1 MPYRVL
7 ISAPYFLPVVDEFK
21 TYFDQHDV
29 EIIVADVEERLEE
42 HQLLE
47 LIADVDG
54 VLCGDDRFTEKVME
68 AAPRL
73 KVIAKWGTGID
84 SIDADAA
91 SDRGICICRT
101 PGAFTHPVADS
112 VLGYILSFARNIPF
126 MDEAMKRGEWKKI
139 PGRALNESTIGVIGV
154 GAIGEAVLERARPFG
169 ATLVGNDIRTIDIAK
184 TASLGVEMTSLDDLL
199 RRSDYISVNCDL
211 TPESHHLINERTLGM
226 LQSHAVLVNCARGPI
241 IDEKAL
247 EKAVREGRIGGV
259 AMDVFENEPLPG
271 DSELRNYGNVLMAP
285 HNSNSSPSA
294 WQRVHLN
301 TLDQLVASLKDM
313 GSR

>member
-7 ISAPYFLPVVDEFK
+7 VSAPYFLPVVDEFK
-21 TYFDQHDV
+21 TYFDQHDI
-29 EIIVADVEERLEE
+29 EIVIADVEERMEE

-54 VLCGDDRFTEKVME
+54 VLCGDDRFTAKVMD

-91 SDRGICICRT
+91 SNRGIRVCRT
-101 PGAFTHPVADS
+101 PDAFTHPVADS

-126 MDEAMKRGEWKKI
+126 MDQAMKRGEWNKI
-139 PGRALNESTIGVIGV
+139 PGRALNESTVGVIGV

-169 ATLVGNDIRTIDIAK
+169 AMLLGNDIRTIDDSI
-184 TASLGVEMTSLDDLL
+184 TSSLGVEMTSLDDLL
-199 RRSDYISVNCDL
+199 SRSDYISVNCDL
-211 TPESHHLINERTLGM
+211 TPESHHLINEQTLGM
-226 LQSHAVLVNCARGPI
+226 IQPTAVLVNCARGPI

-247 EKAVREGRIGGV
+247 EIAVREKRIGGV
-259 AMDVFENEPLPG
+259 ALDVFENEPLPG
-271 DSELRNYGNVLMAP
+271 NSELRNFSNVLMAP

-301 TLDQLVASLKDM
+301 TLDQLVASLKDAEYK
-313 GSR
+313 